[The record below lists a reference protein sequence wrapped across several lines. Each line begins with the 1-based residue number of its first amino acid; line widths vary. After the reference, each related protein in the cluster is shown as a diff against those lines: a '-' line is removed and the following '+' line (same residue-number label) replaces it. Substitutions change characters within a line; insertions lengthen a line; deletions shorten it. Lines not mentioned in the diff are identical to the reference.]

1 MKKQFIFP
9 AWLALLSCIASPMAA
24 KDLPNP
30 DFTKGET
37 IPQGATHDWNL
48 GPTGARGWMHSKSG
62 ETREAKQIFLT
73 KVDAGSP
80 GASVLAVG
88 DVLLG
93 VAGKPFV
100 VNPREEIGRAI
111 TVAEAKDGKLALTR
125 WRAGKTEEVIVPL
138 QVLGSYS
145 ATAPYDCPKSKA
157 ILDAGCAA
165 LAKRMEQPGYNQNP
179 ISRSLNALGLLASGD
194 PQYLPLLKR
203 EAQWATADSNPK
215 GTWWHSYTMVF
226 LSEYVLAT
234 KDTSVLPGLRRMAV
248 EAARGQ
254 SAVGSWGHGYA
265 LPDGRLGGY
274 GMMNSPGLVMTIG
287 LVLARD
293 AGVDDPDVA
302 KAIER
307 SARFLRFYIGKGPIP
322 YGDHTPFMQVH
333 DDNGK
338 CGMAAVLF
346 DQLNEKNGAEFFSK
360 MSTAAHSTERDTG
373 HTGNFFNMTWAMPG
387 VARAGEQATG
397 AWMQEFGTWYF
408 DFARCWDGS
417 FPHQGGPSETGD
429 SYKGW
434 DATGVYLIA
443 YAMPRKA
450 IRLTGSKP
458 SGVAPLNAEQAKQVV
473 ADGRG
478 FSVYYGHNAN
488 KAYDQI
494 PPDTLIE
501 LLSNW
506 SPVVRERAALALG
519 RRKDMPIEPIVA
531 LLDAPSLES
540 KLGACVA
547 LAEFRERAA
556 TALPK
561 LLELSRSKDLWL
573 RIKAAEALA
582 GIGKPAM
589 VVVPELLQKA
599 VVGATAED
607 PRGMEQRYLGEV
619 LFHPRNGLLRNSL
632 DGVDRTLL
640 LKAIRTGLSNED
652 GAARSRYSSIYSKL
666 SYEEIRPLLPV
677 ICQSVRERSPSG
689 EMFDGGSQTAALD
702 LLSKHHVREGIPL
715 IAEYIRDMKKH
726 GSQLSIL
733 TFLEMLKRYGAHAQ
747 SAIPSL
753 EKTVFYFENEETD
766 FPKSLSKQ
774 KAENVRKTI
783 AEIKAMTAKPEL
795 KQL

>member
-1 MKKQFIFP
+1 MKR
-9 AWLALLSCIASPMAA
+9 LLLVLFTVIAAHAAQA

-30 DFTKGET
+30 DFTKGEP
-37 IPQGATHDWNL
+37 IPEGATHDWNL
-48 GPTGARGWMHSKSG
+48 GPTGARGWMHSKGG
-62 ETREAKQIFLT
+62 ENREAKQILIT
-73 KVDAGSP
+73 KVAAGCP
-80 GASVLAVG
+80 AEGVLAEG
-88 DVLLG
+88 DVVLG
-93 VAGKPFV
+93 VAGKNFLI
-100 VNPREEIGRAI
+100 NPREEIGRAI
-111 TVAEAKDGKLALTR
+111 TAAEAKDGKLALTR
-125 WRAGKTEEVIVPL
+125 WRAGKSDEVVVPL
-138 QVLGSYS
+138 RVLGSYS
-145 ATAPYDCPKSKA
+145 ATSPYDCPKSRT
-157 ILDAGCAA
+157 ILDASCEA

-194 PQYLPLLKR
+194 AKYHPLLKR
-203 EAQWATADSNPK
+203 EAQWATADTNPK

-287 LVLARD
+287 LALARD
-293 AGVDDPDVA
+293 AGVQDADVT

-360 MSTAAHSTERDTG
+360 MSTASHSTERDTG

-387 VARAGEQATG
+387 VARAGSQATG
-397 AWMQEFGTWYF
+397 AWMQEFGQWYF
-408 DFARCWDGS
+408 DLARSWDGS
-417 FPHQGGPSETGD
+417 FSHQGGPSEKGD
-429 SYKGW
+429 SYKNW

-458 SGVAPLNAEQAKQVV
+458 SGVAPLTAEQAQQVV

-488 KAYDQI
+488 RAYDAL
-494 PPDTLIE
+494 PPDTLVE

-506 SPVVRERAALALG
+506 SPVARERAALALG
-519 RRKDMPIEPIVA
+519 RRKNMPIEPIVA
-531 LLDAPSLES
+531 LLDAPSIES

-547 LAEFRERAA
+547 LAQFRERAA
-556 TALPK
+556 PALPK

-589 VVVPELLQKA
+589 VVVPEFMRKA
-599 VVGATAED
+599 AVGSTAED
-607 PRGMEQRYLGEV
+607 PRGMEQRYLGDV

-632 DGVDRTLL
+632 ESVDRAALL
-640 LKAIRTGLSNED
+640 EAVRSGLRNED
-652 GAARSRYSSIYSKL
+652 GATRSRYSSIYSKL
-666 SYEEIRPLLPV
+666 SYEEIRPLLPI

-715 IAEYIRDMKKH
+715 IAEYIREMKKH

-753 EKTVFYFENEETD
+753 EKTILYFENEETD

-783 AEIKAMTAKPEL
+783 AEIKAMKDKPEL
-795 KQL
+795 KMLR